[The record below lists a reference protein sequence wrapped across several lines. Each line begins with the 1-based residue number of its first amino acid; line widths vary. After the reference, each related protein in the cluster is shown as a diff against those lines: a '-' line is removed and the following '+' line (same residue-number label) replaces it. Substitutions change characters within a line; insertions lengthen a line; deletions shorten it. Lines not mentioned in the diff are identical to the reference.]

1 MAETAVRVALLARPG
16 EAREQLRRALA
27 ELGADLVAEGDPGQL
42 DPSEVEAQA
51 PTVVLVSL
59 EPAIEDALDRFDA
72 LLAKPGVEVM
82 YDDAEVTRQLDGW
95 DLARW
100 ARHLAAKLAGG
111 DVLPPPPGGAA
122 ALPELDLSPEP
133 GAPPTPA
140 QEMAHEQFEDYAAE
154 SLDLADWVPSEP
166 SLAQAPAPAADASPA
181 ADAAPA
187 AHDGLD
193 LGLDLG
199 SLAQA
204 LGPLDAEA
212 PAGDLEV
219 SGLPAAS
226 AAGDEAALD
235 FGDIDLSAFDA
246 PADTPADIAV
256 DAGLEFSLDAAA
268 PEAMP
273 QDETPS
279 DAAGDAPRRADDTD
293 FEFDASL
300 MDLDLS
306 GLPEEGAPMVVAD
319 DAADAAADD
328 AGEPLLADLEL
339 AGESIDFSRF
349 SSPEEAAPAAE
360 LDADVAALA
369 AQLEALESTQALE
382 EPKEPDFAAPAPAE
396 PSAPTAAPA
405 AAAPSDGAGKGSLF
419 ANLSL
424 VPMDEKPN
432 HLVPP
437 GHVEGALMVLA
448 GLGGPDAVRQLL
460 AALPED
466 LPVPVLLHQHLE
478 TGKHDRLVGQLAKA
492 SRLPVDLAQA
502 GRLAPAGRVAV
513 LAPGLGVIRGHTG
526 LRFDANG
533 GIEGV
538 LAALPAASTTVL
550 VLSGTPASLVPAVLA
565 LKAGGARVMAQ
576 DPATCFDPAAS
587 DAVIAAGGAS
597 EAIAAMANDIPRHW
611 A

>member
-1 MAETAVRVALLARPG
+1 MSGR
-16 EAREQLRRALA
+16 
-27 ELGADLVAEGDPGQL
+27 
-42 DPSEVEAQA
+42 
-51 PTVVLVSL
+51 
-59 EPAIEDALDRFDA
+59 
-72 LLAKPGVEVM
+72 
-82 YDDAEVTRQLDGW
+82 
-95 DLARW
+95 
-100 ARHLAAKLAGG
+100 
-111 DVLPPPPGGAA
+111 
-122 ALPELDLSPEP
+122 
-133 GAPPTPA
+133 
-140 QEMAHEQFEDYAAE
+140 
-154 SLDLADWVPSEP
+154 
-166 SLAQAPAPAADASPA
+166 PAA
-181 ADAAPA
+181 
-187 AHDGLD
+187 G
-193 LGLDLG
+193 
-199 SLAQA
+199 
-204 LGPLDAEA
+204 
-212 PAGDLEV
+212 
-219 SGLPAAS
+219 
-226 AAGDEAALD
+226 AAGDEVALD

-246 PADTPADIAV
+246 PADTAVDIAADATTDASAELSY
-256 DAGLEFSLDAAA
+256 DAGLSFDTGLEHSTDAA

-279 DAAGDAPRRADDTD
+279 DAAGDAPRRTDDTD
-293 FEFDASL
+293 YEFDASL
-300 MDLDLS
+300 MDLDLL

-396 PSAPTAAPA
+396 PAAPAAAPA

-513 LAPGLGVIRGHTG
+513 LTPGLGVIRGHTG

-576 DPATCFDPAAS
+576 DPASCFDPAAS
-587 DAVIAAGGAS
+587 DAVIAAGGAG
-597 EAIAAMANDIPRHW
+597 ETIGAMANDIPRHW